1 MGTKI
6 ENLSKKASDIV
17 DENKEVT
24 KLSKINSLDRSIIKS
39 LLDSP
44 LLDEEDTSAV
54 QNVDNALVS
63 DSDRIDERT
72 SENEG
77 SRKDALDDV
86 DGMIQ
91 ALSGNLQKLD
101 EIRSSSDLIS
111 DFSSRE
117 NTQSRIEELE
127 ALREMLGGESDHEYT
142 SHLED
147 GTATLLSNSTES
159 FREKLRENNIES
171 VKHDYA
177 LGVAAS
183 NVNFSEEYK
192 AILKKRYSQAEKG
205 AQEVFDIATH
215 KSMLYI
221 ADGNFSTREEGSHY
235 YPINKDGKRRG
246 IYYNAIADELDFK
259 GRGKGTTFFHEI
271 GHMIDHAFGQGGF
284 ISSSDSLLK
293 ALYDDLSM
301 IRGKM
306 DLDKDWANRF
316 VDLIDSDNTAHSI
329 SDILEGLTNGAFCG
343 RFGHL
348 KSGNSDY
355 WTQDK
360 YRVCNESFAH
370 FFEASMGGGTKLR
383 RLKICFPTAFAEF
396 ETILNGIA
404 ENNSLGLRARER
416 ERN

>member
-17 DENKEVT
+17 DESKEVT
-24 KLSKINSLDRSIIKS
+24 RRSDINAADRSIIKS
-39 LLDSP
+39 ILDSP
-44 LLDEEDTSAV
+44 FLDGEDTSAV

-63 DSDRIDERT
+63 DSEQIDERAI
-72 SENEG
+72 ENEDL
-77 SRKDALDDV
+77 RKDALDDV
-86 DGMIQ
+86 DSMIQ
-91 ALSGNLQKLD
+91 ALRGNLQKLD

-111 DFSSRE
+111 DSSNRE

-127 ALREMLGGESDHEYT
+127 AIREMLGEEDEQEFSSHVEY
-142 SHLED
+142 
-147 GTATLLSNSTES
+147 GTDTLLSDSTES
-159 FREKLRENNIES
+159 FRERLRENNIES

-177 LGVAAS
+177 LGVVAS

-192 AILKKRYSQAEKG
+192 AILKKRYSHAEKC

-215 KSMLYI
+215 KGMLYI
-221 ADGNFSTREEGSHY
+221 ADGSFATREEGSHY
-235 YPINKDGKRRG
+235 YPINKEGKRKG
-246 IYYNAIADELDFK
+246 IYYNATADELDFK
-259 GRGKGTTFFHEI
+259 GKGKGTTFFHEI

-284 ISSSDSLLK
+284 ISSSDPLLK
-293 ALYDDLSM
+293 ALYDDLST

-306 DLDKDWANRF
+306 DSDKDWADRF

-348 KSGNSDY
+348 KCGDSDY

-396 ETILNGIA
+396 ETILNEIA
-404 ENNSLGLRARER
+404 DNNNLGLRSRER